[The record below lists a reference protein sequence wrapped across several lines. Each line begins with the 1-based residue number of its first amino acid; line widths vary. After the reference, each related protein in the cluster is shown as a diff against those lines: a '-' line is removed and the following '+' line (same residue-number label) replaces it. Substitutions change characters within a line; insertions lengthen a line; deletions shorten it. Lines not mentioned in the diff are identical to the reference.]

1 MDILFSCYRAAFSP
15 NDQYFIEQALNAD
28 DTPADTTPCS
38 PVHAMALYA
47 KEVSGSPGRLTVPKK
62 QIEDFDANDKAG
74 NEYIAN
80 LVIARSGDKD
90 PVVFFNVSHREEEVD
105 HTLTVSPRY
114 DTPIAVTTQPI
125 KSSMIPSRRDL
136 YFSQQKRGYITNYL
150 SDPESAYNES
160 TLVFLY
166 HDLDVPT
173 ADVERELN
181 GFVPVEWRGAQWFT
195 PLSHVGRDF
204 FSSTASDGPEAVCSA
219 VRVSHTHRRSFDAV
233 SFI

>member
-15 NDQYFIEQALNAD
+15 NDQYLIEDALNTDNA
-28 DTPADTTPCS
+28 PGDTTPCS

-47 KEVSGSPGRLTVPKK
+47 KEVSGSPGRLTVPKR
-62 QIEDFDANDKAG
+62 QIADFDENNKAG
-74 NEYIAN
+74 NKYVAN
-80 LVIARSGDKD
+80 LMIARAGDKD
-90 PVVFFNVSHREEEVD
+90 PVVFFNVSRTEQELN

-125 KSSMIPSRRDL
+125 KSSIIPSRRDL
-136 YFSQQKRGYITNYL
+136 YFSQQKKGYITNYL
-150 SDPESAYNES
+150 ADPKSAYHTS

-166 HDLDVPT
+166 HDLGVPT
-173 ADVERELN
+173 ADVERELD
-181 GFVPVEWRGAQWFT
+181 GFVPVEWRGDQWLT
-195 PLSHVGRDF
+195 PLSHIGHDF

-219 VRVSHTHRRSFDAV
+219 VRVSHAHRRSFDVV